1 MQGNLEW
8 LQRQHL
14 WLSVWDK
21 SLSGAEVLLGQGELP
36 ILEACRASKVTF
48 VQIVSRDVQLLN
60 VSKFDAAD
68 LQAVPFGVALS
79 LHGVPKTKM

>member
-36 ILEACRASKVTF
+36 ILEACRASKVKF
-48 VQIVSRDVQLLN
+48 VQIVSCDVQLLN

-68 LQAVPFGVALS
+68 FAGGAIWRRAFAS
-79 LHGVPKTKM
+79 RCPKD